1 MPKASSSKTKP
12 ADSLS
17 WQRQYKRQ
25 LVNNEEGWLKTSSKE
40 DEDAVIA
47 STVKAIQSTHGETH
61 EDGRLPDKLADV
73 CIFNQFL
80 INSLRHFDRKF
91 EPGLLTTLEPGE
103 DALARRCQ
111 SHKTRAET

>member
-12 ADSLS
+12 PGSLS

-25 LVNNEEGWLKTSSKE
+25 LVDNEEGWLKTSSKE

-47 STVKAIQSTHGETH
+47 STVKAIQSAHGETC
-61 EDGRLPDKLADV
+61 EDGPLPDKLADV
-73 CIFNQFL
+73 RIFNQFL

-91 EPGLLTTLEPGE
+91 ELGLLTTPVQRE
-103 DALARRCQ
+103 DALARQCQ